1 MSRSIETAYTDQLF
15 SPHDSSSQP
24 SSVFFLIQSNLTN
37 EQSFNSKFSSSSP
50 IVFDTFDFYA
60 DSGPQDDGDNF
71 IAKVQRVDIE
81 LLENMKRKLS
91 TTRAKKPEGL
101 YDDKINMFD
110 TGVLCSMT
118 WTIILALFRH

>member
-1 MSRSIETAYTDQLF
+1 M
-15 SPHDSSSQP
+15 
-24 SSVFFLIQSNLTN
+24 FFLIQSNLTN
-37 EQSFNSKFSSSSP
+37 EQSFNSKFFSSSP

-91 TTRAKKPEGL
+91 TTRAKKHEGL
-101 YDDKINMFD
+101 SDNKINMFEI
-110 TGVLCSMT
+110 GVLCSMT

>member
-91 TTRAKKPEGL
+91 TRAKKPEGL
-101 YDDKINMFD
+101 SDNKINMFD
-110 TGVLCSMT
+110 TGVLCSVT
-118 WTIILALFRH
+118 RTIIFFSRH